1 MSYRIVAYIT
11 AYSDKTALERCI
23 ASLKCQTYSIEKILI
38 VDNSPHVLLSPEELD
53 ESIIVKSYPQ
63 NIGIS
68 GGLRV
73 GIEWS
78 IKNEFDFIWTFD
90 QDTEPSPDALKRLIE
105 TYDNLKEAHQKI
117 GIIAPLPVDRVT
129 GQQWNGMILDKYQL
143 KQFLINDQIPEIY
156 KCDAVIT
163 AGSLISIQAAH
174 NTPFP
179 NENLFIEAVDWEY
192 CLKLKKQN
200 YSIFVNRNI
209 VLKQRFGETQ
219 EVNLFYPKIKIMR
232 LNCSPLRYYYRCR
245 NNTFVER
252 SLAMENKLLIMFS
265 IYRIKIMINLVIK
278 ILLLENLSRRLKI
291 WACLRG
297 TYDGFRG
304 NLGKT
309 WV

>member
-11 AYSDKTALERCI
+11 GYLDKTALERCI
-23 ASLKCQTYSIEKILI
+23 ASLKCQTYLIEKILI
-38 VDNSPHVLLSPEELD
+38 VDNSPHLLLSSEELD

-90 QDTEPSPDALKRLIE
+90 QDTEPSPDALERLIE
-105 TYDNLKEAHQKI
+105 TYDNLQESHQKI
-117 GIIAPLPVDRVT
+117 GIIAPLAVDRVT
-129 GQQWNGMILDKYQL
+129 GQQWNGMILDKFQL
-143 KQFLINDQIPEIY
+143 KQVFINDRIPEIY

-163 AGSLISIQAAH
+163 AGSLISIQAAQ

-209 VLKQRFGETQ
+209 LLKQRFGETQ
-219 EVNLFYPKIKIMR
+219 EVNLFYFKNKIMR

-245 NNTFVER
+245 NNTFVEL

-265 IYRIKIMINLVIK
+265 VHRIKIMLNLVIK
-278 ILLLENLSRRLKI
+278 ILLLENQSRRLKI